1 MIGGRS
7 FYLQQLN
14 FDGIFIFQEFG
25 VKTMRRPVQPH
36 VVLEQE
42 LQALLQEDLD
52 GSVDDLARKGDS
64 GDDEA
69 KTAIKKRVRVIK
81 NRLAAKRSRE
91 QARTYVQQLESTL
104 NALAAHN
111 EFLAR
116 RLAAV
121 EAEND
126 TLKRGFSFHPQ
137 GTPEVIDQKGFR
149 GEPAVLPLSS
159 LQLDGLFLLSLL
171 SVFLNPT
178 SPNTTA
184 NLFKL
189 EAQFPPQST
198 LSCHGVRRRRSG
210 RSKRHL
216 RRAGLLLCNNHCCR
230 LKRRRQRPQ
239 SKLIA
244 E

>member
-1 MIGGRS
+1 
-7 FYLQQLN
+7 
-14 FDGIFIFQEFG
+14 
-25 VKTMRRPVQPH
+25 MRRPVQPH

-52 GSVDDLARKGDS
+52 GSVEDLSKKVDS

-126 TLKRGFSFHPQ
+126 TLKRGFSFRPP
-137 GTPEVIDQKGFR
+137 GAPEMIDQKGFR

-159 LQLDGLFLLSLL
+159 LQLDGLFLLFLL
-171 SVFLNPT
+171 SVFFSPISTNPAAK
-178 SPNTTA
+178 P
-184 NLFKL
+184 FKQ
-189 EAQFPPQST
+189 EARYPPQST
-198 LSCHGVRRRRSG
+198 PSCPGLRRPRSG

-216 RRAGLLLCNNHCCR
+216 RRAGLLQCTSHCCR
-230 LKRRRQRPQ
+230 LKHRRPLHRPK
-239 SKLIA
+239 STA

>member
-1 MIGGRS
+1 
-7 FYLQQLN
+7 
-14 FDGIFIFQEFG
+14 
-25 VKTMRRPVQPH
+25 MRRPVQPH

-52 GSVDDLARKGDS
+52 GSVDDLARKIDS

-126 TLKRGFSFHPQ
+126 TLKRGFSFRPQ
-137 GTPEVIDQKGFR
+137 GTPEVNDQKGFR

-159 LQLDGLFLLSLL
+159 LQLDGLFLISLL
-171 SVFLNPT
+171 SVFLNPI
-178 SPNTTA
+178 SSSATT
-184 NLFKL
+184 NPCKL
-189 EAQFPPQST
+189 ETQYPPRST
-198 LSCHGVRRRRSG
+198 QICHGLRRRRSG

-230 LKRRRQRPQ
+230 LKCRRHRPHP
-239 SKLIA
+239 KLTA
-244 E
+244 G